1 MLLNFFKNIT
11 YKDNF
16 KSNLQKILTFHLI
29 LIKATVKLLHLQQD
43 IMIIVKVQKLEMI
56 KAILWNNV

>member
-11 YKDNF
+11 SKDNF
-16 KSNLQKILTFHLI
+16 KSNLQKILIFHLI
-29 LIKATVKLLHLQQD
+29 LIKATAILLHLQQD
-43 IMIIVKVQKLEMI
+43 IMIIVKAQKLETI